1 MRSFLRIKEE
11 VMKKFKIFL
20 ILVLLLALAALGAYQ
35 YFLGGMNGPFKK
47 VDTVTSLV
55 EIEIPQGSSTRGI
68 AEILVENGIIKDVLG
83 FRVFSRLNHYDGKY
97 LAGHYRL
104 SPGMTTE
111 EIADIL
117 CTGKSRE
124 ISFTIP
130 EGYTVGK
137 IADKLSSEGLINK
150 DRFLELATMGDYSQ
164 YSFLEGTVSG
174 RHQLE
179 GFLFPETYSLPE
191 GSKEED
197 FIAVMLNHFDEV
209 WVKYKKR
216 AAELSLTPNEVIT
229 MASLIERE
237 AALDE
242 ERPLVSSVIYNR
254 LELGM
259 PLQMDATLDF
269 ALELIGEN
277 HQYITDE
284 DMAID
289 SPYNTYLIPGLPP
302 GPIACPGEK
311 AIEAALYPADT
322 EYLYYVKTTDQG
334 WGMSFSVDYEEFL
347 ENKEAW
353 QATIEGNN
361 D

>member
-11 VMKKFKIFL
+11 VMKKIKIL
-20 ILVLLLALAALGAYQ
+20 IVILLLLALGVLGAYH
-35 YFLGGMNGPFKK
+35 FLLGGMNGPFKN
-47 VDTVTSLV
+47 VDPSASLV
-55 EIEIPQGSSTRGI
+55 EIQIPEGSSTRGI
-68 AEILVENGIIKDVLG
+68 AEILVENGIVKDVLG
-83 FRVFSRLNHYDGKY
+83 FRVFSRINKYDGRF
-97 LAGHYRL
+97 LAGNYKL

-117 CTGKSRE
+117 CTGGESKE

-137 IADKLSSEGLINK
+137 IADKLSAEGLINW
-150 DRFLELATMGDYSQ
+150 DRFMELAVRGDYSR
-164 YSFLEGTVSG
+164 YSFLEGAVQG

-179 GFLFPETYSLPE
+179 GFLFPETYSIPE
-191 GSKEED
+191 DSTEEV
-197 FIAVMLNHFDEV
+197 FIEVMLNHFDEI
-209 WVKYKKR
+209 WSKYKDR

-237 AALDE
+237 AVLDE

-254 LELGM
+254 LEQGM

-269 ALELIGEN
+269 ILELQGNN
-277 HQYITDE
+277 HEYITYE
-284 DMAID
+284 DMDID
-289 SPYNTYLIPGLPP
+289 SPYNTYIIPGLPP

-322 EYLYYVKTTDQG
+322 EYLYYVKTTDDG
-334 WGMSFSVDYEEFL
+334 VGMSFSVDYEEFL
-347 ENKEAW
+347 QNKEAW
-353 QATIEGNN
+353 EASIQNN